1 MRFHIGVNFLGGG
14 AAAVEVDDEDEEGA
28 GFAVFVEFAVV
39 VVTDEELVGTS
50 FALGV
55 FLFQEFVGELS
66 LVGLLDS
73 EPGCDWNRGGLV
85 RRLGGTDEVLEEE
98 A

>member
-1 MRFHIGVNFLGGG
+1 MNFLGGG
-14 AAAVEVDDEDEEGA
+14 AAVAVDVDEEEEAA
-28 GFAVFVEFAVV
+28 GFAGFVEFAVV
-39 VVTDEELVGTS
+39 ALTDEELVGTS
-50 FALGV
+50 FAVGV
-55 FLFQEFVGELS
+55 LLFQEFAGGLS

-73 EPGCDWNRGGLV
+73 EFGCDWKRGGLA